1 MNLFIFAYS
10 GWGLFYGFD
19 IWYLVLVIP
28 AFVFSLYTQSSIK
41 KTFSRYS
48 SHMAR
53 SGFTGQTAVRRIL
66 DQRGLSGVRVEH
78 VSGQLTDHYDPRANI
93 LRLSDAT
100 YSSSSIAAIGVAA
113 HEAGHAIQH
122 EEGYM
127 PNRVRGTLVPVARI
141 GSTMGPYMAIFG
153 IILELPFL
161 INIGILL
168 FTGAFIFYLITLPVE
183 FNASSR
189 AVRILEEQGIL
200 TGEELA
206 GARKVLRAAALT
218 YVASALVAFAS
229 LLRLLLL
236 SRGRR
241 R

>member
-1 MNLFIFAYS
+1 MIFPVFGFGSA
-10 GWGLFYGFD
+10 GLLYGLD
-19 IWYLVLVIP
+19 IWYLVLVVP
-28 AFVFSLYTQSSIK
+28 AFIFSLYAQSSIK

-48 SHMAR
+48 SEINRA
-53 SGFTGQTAVRRIL
+53 GYTGQSAARRIL
-66 DQRGLSGVRVEH
+66 DQNRLDAVQVEH
-78 VSGQLTDHYDPRANI
+78 VSGQLTDHFDPRSNV

-100 YSSSSIAAIGVAA
+100 YNSSSIAAVGVAA

-122 EEGYM
+122 DSGYL
-127 PNRVRGTLVPVARI
+127 PNRIRGALVPVARI
-141 GSTMGPYMAIFG
+141 GSTLGPYMAIFG
-153 IILELPFL
+153 IILAIQPL

-168 FTGAFIFYLITLPVE
+168 FTGAFLFYLVTLPVE

-189 AVRILEEQGIL
+189 ALRVLEQQGIL
-200 TGEELA
+200 SNQELE
-206 GARKVLRAAALT
+206 GARKVLRAAAMT

-229 LLRLLLL
+229 LMRLLLL